1 MEYHLCHCGIDA
13 KSTAGEAKERK
24 KETEQVT
31 GNTKGD
37 AIQAERTWVAK
48 HNIQRKEMDDDKN
61 GRRTSDGV
69 RQTWMEDMNS
79 IYF

>member
-1 MEYHLCHCGIDA
+1 VELIQI
-13 KSTAGEAKERK
+13 TAGEAKERKK

-48 HNIQRKEMDDDKN
+48 RNIQRKEMDDDKN
-61 GRRTSDGV
+61 GRKTSDSE
-69 RQTWMEDMNS
+69 RKTWMEET
-79 IYF
+79 